1 MVGFDEKNTFQE
13 AQGLI
18 SKRKKKKE
26 KKTTAPSYLLDFWG
40 FANTNKSRM

>member
-26 KKTTAPSYLLDFWG
+26 KKTTATKAECEQYEPYWS
-40 FANTNKSRM
+40 K